1 VVAAR
6 TARLL
11 AAHRIVVGAQVGGL
25 HRHHPAVAVQATAL
39 GGRANVGIL
48 LRDTWS
54 HQRRVGAAAAATA
67 AARNPN
73 PADADATTA
82 DQTNVNDADAAHA
95 PNGPGAVC
103 PS

>member
-1 VVAAR
+1 
-6 TARLL
+6 
-11 AAHRIVVGAQVGGL
+11 
-25 HRHHPAVAVQATAL
+25 VAVQATAL
-39 GGRANVGIL
+39 GGRANIGIL

-54 HQRRVGAAAAATA
+54 HQRRVGAAATAAAA

-82 DQTNVNDADAAHA
+82 DQTNVDDADAPHA
-95 PNGPGAVC
+95 PKDPGAVC